1 MRTARC
7 LLVLGPALAS
17 VNYPQQNYGWG
28 PPPPGGE
35 PQQPVAR
42 AAPPGHPQ
50 QQGAA
55 PGQPPPA
62 MPEGALVPSGVPW
75 HVLEMRRRFPGVD
88 DATLQRF
95 LVARQWKIDKAALM
109 IEKHILWRS
118 SFPLPVDPLL
128 CADEL
133 TSGRT
138 FVRGFDRWGHPIIW
152 HFPRAGQPSQDA
164 RAGLKAAVFWAEAV
178 AQQQGGNAD
187 GKVALVVCRAGERAP
202 AFNLGAMSELL
213 STLSH
218 NFPEKLAVCLVWPAP
233 AALKAA
239 WRLVSPVLDS
249 TTRSK
254 VQLLQ
259 DASELQHWI
268 DPGSILQYLGGSDN
282 WRFTPLAVPGLG
294 ARCAQAGPGWDQW
307 FRGICRSYGV
317 SP

>member
-1 MRTARC
+1 MALPRPKTASMRSASESSRKSSSAYSARMA
-7 LLVLGPALAS
+7 VTK
-17 VNYPQQNYGWG
+17 
-28 PPPPGGE
+28 
-35 PQQPVAR
+35 
-42 AAPPGHPQ
+42 
-50 QQGAA
+50 
-55 PGQPPPA
+55 
-62 MPEGALVPSGVPW
+62 SGMSYVS
-75 HVLEMRRRFPGVD
+75 GVD

-218 NFPEKLAVCLVWPAP
+218 NFP
-233 AALKAA
+233 
-239 WRLVSPVLDS
+239 D
-249 TTRSK
+249 
-254 VQLLQ
+254 
-259 DASELQHWI
+259 I
-268 DPGSILQYLGGSDN
+268 
-282 WRFTPLAVPGLG
+282 F
-294 ARCAQAGPGWDQW
+294 
-307 FRGICRSYGV
+307 
-317 SP
+317 

>member
-1 MRTARC
+1 M
-7 LLVLGPALAS
+7 
-17 VNYPQQNYGWG
+17 
-28 PPPPGGE
+28 
-35 PQQPVAR
+35 
-42 AAPPGHPQ
+42 
-50 QQGAA
+50 
-55 PGQPPPA
+55 
-62 MPEGALVPSGVPW
+62 
-75 HVLEMRRRFPGVD
+75 
-88 DATLQRF
+88 
-95 LVARQWKIDKAALM
+95 
-109 IEKHILWRS
+109 
-118 SFPLPVDPLL
+118 
-128 CADEL
+128 
-133 TSGRT
+133 
-138 FVRGFDRWGHPIIW
+138 
-152 HFPRAGQPSQDA
+152 
-164 RAGLKAAVFWAEAV
+164 FWAEAV

-259 DASELQHWI
+259 DAAELQHWI
-268 DPGSILQYLGGSDN
+268 DPGSILQYLGGSDS
-282 WRFTPLAVPGLG
+282 WRFTPLAVPGLA